1 MLSLH
6 FFRVLF
12 GFLAFELV
20 LAFVVARSWKHDGAM
35 RADAQ
40 LPKEERLFLHHG
52 QAVMRVLFAALVL
65 AVTVQL
71 HVLVLGT
78 VLTTPAESAQEIGAL
93 GVAVLAT
100 TTVIPGSLYL
110 MLRRYE
116 SNVAFGVTLGSLLVT
131 LYFARAGALEQDWRM
146 QIVLFYFALFFT
158 VVSLATDAITK
169 SESVWVWEPRSWTG
183 AKTGNSPSP
192 PAQPPTPAAPAAS

>member
-1 MLSLH
+1 MFNLDFL
-6 FFRVLF
+6 RVLF

-20 LAFVVARSWKHDGAM
+20 LAFVVVRSWKHDGAM

-40 LPKEERLFLHHG
+40 LPKEDRLFLHPA
-52 QAVMRVLFAALVL
+52 QAVMRVIFAALALV
-65 AVTVQL
+65 VTVQL

-100 TTVIPGSLYL
+100 TTVIPGSVYL
-110 MLRRYE
+110 MLRRYK
-116 SNVAFGVTLGSLLVT
+116 SNVAFGVASGSFLVT
-131 LYFARAGALEQDWRM
+131 LYFARTVAREQDWRV
-146 QIVLFYFALFFT
+146 QIVMFYLALFFT
-158 VVSLATDAITK
+158 VLGLVTDAITK
-169 SESVWVWEPRSWTG
+169 SESVWVWESRSWPE

-192 PAQPPTPAAPAAS
+192 SAQVPTTAAPAAS